1 MTKRLNAKYK
11 ISRRL
16 GVKLWGEDKTSKEKN
31 YPPGQ
36 HGPRMMIRRR
46 TDFGLHL
53 AAKQKLKCYYGN
65 IREKQ
70 FRALYLLAKKL
81 KGDTGENLI
90 GLLESRLDAIVY
102 RACLAPTIFAARQF
116 VNHKH
121 ILVNGKVVN
130 IASYRVKVGDQIS
143 VSEKFSQNVIAKD
156 SIENSDREVP
166 GYLNIDK
173 SKSTVTFSAVPVLAD
188 VPYPVI
194 MEPNLIVEF
203 YSR

>member
-1 MTKRLNAKYK
+1 MSKRLSAKYK

-16 GVKLWGEDKTSKEKN
+16 GVKLWGESKTSKEKN

-36 HGPRMMIRRR
+36 HGPRMVMRRR
-46 TDFGLHL
+46 TDYGIHL

-70 FRALYLLAKKL
+70 FRSIYLLAKKL

-90 GLLESRLDAIVY
+90 GLLESRLDALVY
-102 RACLAPTIFAARQF
+102 RSKFAPTIFSARQF

-130 IASYRVKVGDQIS
+130 VASYRVKPGDQIS
-143 VSEKFSQNVIAKD
+143 LNPKFLENIVARE
-156 SIENSDREVP
+156 SIENGDREIP
-166 GYLNIDK
+166 GYITLDA
-173 SKSTVTFSAVPVLAD
+173 SKFSFTYSAIPNLAD

-194 MEPNLIVEF
+194 MEPNLIVEY